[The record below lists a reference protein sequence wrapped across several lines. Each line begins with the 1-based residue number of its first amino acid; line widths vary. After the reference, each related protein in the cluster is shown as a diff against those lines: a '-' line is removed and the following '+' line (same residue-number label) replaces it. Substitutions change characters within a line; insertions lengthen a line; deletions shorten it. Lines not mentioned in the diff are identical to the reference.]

1 MAVADVG
8 ILVSTSSSPSTAL
21 AGTTPGNVSTVTST
35 TRLLQQQQCST
46 TFVDCVKGNVRGTT
60 ITCKAACQGTC
71 CVGGLTHWQPV
82 YFEACDFFT
91 GQVCKD
97 GKSCTGASACSGAY
111 IPTVVN
117 HSCTGEDAC
126 RGGAV
131 GNIVDSCIGEE
142 ACEDA
147 GIDGAVGNI
156 TNSCIGRIAC
166 SEAGSDG
173 GSAGNIVDSCIG
185 EEACYDAGNR
195 EQSECL

>member
-1 MAVADVG
+1 MRFSAHCLLHVTHSFVAVADVG

-21 AGTTPGNVSTVTST
+21 AGTTPGNVSTGTST

-71 CVGGLTHWQPV
+71 CVGGLNWQQV

-117 HSCTGEDAC
+117 RCMQERSSGKHCG
-126 RGGAV
+126 
-131 GNIVDSCIGEE
+131 
-142 ACEDA
+142 
-147 GIDGAVGNI
+147 
-156 TNSCIGRIAC
+156 
-166 SEAGSDG
+166 
-173 GSAGNIVDSCIG
+173 
-185 EEACYDAGNR
+185 
-195 EQSECL
+195 LLHW